1 MAKSSKIEWRVT
13 VTDLSS
19 GTENRAKVRAD
30 GPVDAMNLHIQAMRR
45 RRLIDDSIQHMPE
58 ASAYWRDGNG
68 PGYDAHIGPGGVTER
83 GWPNVTHRL
92 YVRPES
98 MY

>member
-1 MAKSSKIEWRVT
+1 MAKSSKIQWRVT
-13 VTDLSS
+13 VTDFAT
-19 GTENRAKVRAD
+19 GAETFAKVRAD
-30 GPVDAMNLHIQAMRR
+30 GPVDAMNLHLQAMRSQG
-45 RRLIDDSIQHMPE
+45 LVGDSVKHMPE

-68 PGYDAHIGPGGVTER
+68 PGYDAHVGPGGITES

-98 MY
+98 IY